1 VALRRNTRTAT
12 RRAAFEPI
20 RYFASDDNPFDRDYE
35 PDLDPDV
42 SEPADEPERDTYVD
56 RAKEELVAFFNLRP
70 ESVFYQRQLVVM
82 FEDEYFHWITARA
95 LSELVGEGQISSEKE
110 PLTGG
115 ETPSGFITLYRA
127 NGYRYWKR
135 DADEIVKLV
144 SQFSDQAFTKGLGLQ
159 GEAMF
164 DAALPTVGFLPK
176 GREVTSY
183 NGKEWTETKH
193 DLDRVFERDGIAYGT
208 EIKNTLGYIEK
219 VELNM
224 KIKMCQKLGLRPL
237 FIMRGS
243 PKSYNNLIRE
253 VGGFALIFK
262 FQLYPYGQ
270 KAFADEVRKRLELP
284 TDCPARIADGTV
296 QRFLKWHLGT
306 LKKGR

>member
-1 VALRRNTRTAT
+1 MALRRNTFTAKT
-12 RRAAFEPI
+12 ASELI
-20 RYFASDDNPFDRDYE
+20 RYFGSDNNPFDRDYE

-42 SEPADEPERDTYVD
+42 SELPGEPERDTYVD
-56 RAKEELVAFFNLRP
+56 RAKEELVAFFDLHP
-70 ESVFYQRQLVVM
+70 QSVFYQRQLVVM

-95 LSELVGEGQISSEKE
+95 LSELVGEGQISSETE
-110 PLTGG
+110 SLTGG
-115 ETPSGFITLYRA
+115 EAPSGFIKLYRA

-135 DADEIVKLV
+135 DAEEIVKLV
-144 SQFSDQAFTKGLGLQ
+144 SQFSDQGFTAGLGLQ

-164 DAALPTVGFLPK
+164 DAALPTVGFLPT
-176 GREVTSY
+176 GRNVTSY
-183 NGKEWTETKH
+183 NGKEWTESKH

-219 VELNM
+219 VELKT

-243 PKSYNNLIRE
+243 PKSYINLIRE

-270 KAFADEVRKRLELP
+270 KAFADEVRRRLELP
-284 TDCPARIADGTV
+284 TDCPARIADGTM
-296 QRFLKWHLGT
+296 QRFLKWHCKNQT
-306 LKKGR
+306 

>member
-1 VALRRNTRTAT
+1 VPLRRNRPTAKP
-12 RRAAFEPI
+12 RAASEPV
-20 RYFASDDNPFDRDYE
+20 RYFASDDNPFDRVYE
-35 PDLDPDV
+35 PDFDPDV
-42 SEPADEPERDTYVD
+42 PEPADEPERDTYVD

-95 LSELVGEGQISSEKE
+95 LSELVEEGQISSERE
-110 PLTGG
+110 SLTGG

-144 SQFSDQAFTKGLGLQ
+144 SQFSDQAFTAGLGLQ

-164 DAALPTVGFLPK
+164 DAALPTVGFMPK
-176 GREVTSY
+176 GRKVTSY

-219 VELNM
+219 IELET

-262 FQLYPYGQ
+262 FQLYPYRQ
-270 KAFADEVRKRLELP
+270 KTFADEVRRRLELP
-284 TDCPARIADGTV
+284 TDSPARIADGTV
-296 QRFLKWHLGT
+296 QRLLKWHLGT
-306 LKKGR
+306 LKKT